1 MLRLFG
7 EKGRGTFVG
16 LLGSPLGTGFSRKR
30 EGGLLWASWEV
41 LWGPAFRGKGKGDF
55 CGPPGKSFG
64 DRLIVAILHSGISY
78 LGKKISSRL
87 LTWHTM

>member
-16 LLGSPLGTGFSRKR
+16 LLGSPLGTGFSGKR

-41 LWGPAFRGKGKGDF
+41 LWGPAHRGNFAFRHFLSWKKN
-55 CGPPGKSFG
+55 
-64 DRLIVAILHSGISY
+64 ILTFANLAYYVGRGAAKAVNLSY
-78 LGKKISSRL
+78 GVDDC
-87 LTWHTM
+87 